1 MASRG
6 RPRKPTQLL
15 VIKNTIS
22 TTRHADRVGEP
33 VSGGRPVPPQPLC
46 EREGELWAQFVDS
59 APWLGF
65 HDGPKSY
72 MWVCLHAEFERDPA
86 GMIAARVAQLRALG
100 SELGLDPSSR
110 SRFGGS
116 TPAEKDP
123 YFD

>member
-1 MASRG
+1 
-6 RPRKPTQLL
+6 
-15 VIKNTIS
+15 
-22 TTRHADRVGEP
+22 
-33 VSGGRPVPPQPLC
+33 
-46 EREGELWAQFVDS
+46 
-59 APWLGF
+59 
-65 HDGPKSY
+65 